1 MKLER
6 IQKRNA
12 AEVQPGPMVYWMSRD
27 QRARDNW
34 ALLFTQAL
42 ATKYSSPVEVV
53 FCLVPTFL
61 GATLRH
67 YDFMLKG
74 LQEVALNLREYHI
87 PFTLLFGEPHTV
99 LPKFLKDKKAGALVT
114 DFSPLRINRE
124 WKKAL
129 DTKIDQAFFEVDAH
143 NIAPCWFA
151 SPKQE
156 FAARTFR
163 PKIMAVVKDFLE
175 PFPALKKQSYSLGEP
190 INWKAAYKKITV
202 DEAVPPVTWIT
213 PGEAAA
219 KKALNHFISTKLSEY
234 ENDRNDPSTA
244 GQSDLSPYFHFGHLA
259 PARVALEIYK
269 KSGAHRGAT
278 AFLEEMVVRREL
290 SDNFCFYNQAY
301 DSFTGFPAWA
311 QKTLN
316 EHRLD
321 QRQIYTL
328 SELEHSKTHD
338 DLWNAAQTEMVVR
351 GKMHGYLRMYWAKKI
366 LEWTTS
372 PEQALEYAIYL
383 NDRYELDGRDPNG
396 YTGIAWSIGG
406 VHDRPWFN
414 RPIFGSV
421 RYMSRESTG
430 KKCNA
435 TKYIEK
441 INTLQSQPI

>member
-1 MKLER
+1 
-6 IQKRNA
+6 
-12 AEVQPGPMVYWMSRD
+12 
-27 QRARDNW
+27 
-34 ALLFTQAL
+34 
-42 ATKYSSPVEVV
+42 
-53 FCLVPTFL
+53 
-61 GATLRH
+61 
-67 YDFMLKG
+67 
-74 LQEVALNLREYHI
+74 
-87 PFTLLFGEPHTV
+87 
-99 LPKFLKDKKAGALVT
+99 
-114 DFSPLRINRE
+114 
-124 WKKAL
+124 
-129 DTKIDQAFFEVDAH
+129 
-143 NIAPCWFA
+143 
-151 SPKQE
+151 
-156 FAARTFR
+156 
-163 PKIMAVVKDFLE
+163 
-175 PFPALKKQSYSLGEP
+175 
-190 INWKAAYKKITV
+190 
-202 DEAVPPVTWIT
+202 
-213 PGEAAA
+213 
-219 KKALNHFISTKLSEY
+219 
-234 ENDRNDPSTA
+234 
-244 GQSDLSPYFHFGHLA
+244 
-259 PARVALEIYK
+259 
-269 KSGAHRGAT
+269 
-278 AFLEEMVVRREL
+278 MVVRREL

-421 RYMSRESTG
+421 RYISRESTG